1 MDKTTLLNKI
11 EEIKRV
17 QGQAQQQ
24 LIACSGA
31 LQVLEELLKSE
42 EKEKAEDETVKD

>member
-1 MDKTTLLNKI
+1 MDKTTILGKI

-17 QGQAQQQ
+17 QEQSHQQ

-31 LQVLEELLKSE
+31 LQVLEELLQSE